1 MSHIPINHPL
11 RPLYRVV
18 GALTGVW
25 LLVFGAVGLA
35 ATRGADWFAEGD
47 WTALGLPTNG
57 AFAAISVVAGVL
69 VVAAAVVGRNVDR
82 VVNLW
87 GGTAFLVAGTAM
99 MALPHTD
106 VNVLNASIA
115 TSIASYVIGLVL
127 LAAGLY
133 GKVGPA
139 PDDAP
144 AAATA
149 APATH

>member
-11 RPLYRVV
+11 RQLYRVIA
-18 GALTGVW
+18 ALTGVW
-25 LLVFGAVGLA
+25 LLLFGAVGLT
-35 ATRGADWFAEGD
+35 ATAGTDWFAEGD

-57 AFAAISVVAGVL
+57 AFAAISVVAGLL

-82 VVNLW
+82 LVNLW
-87 GGTAFLVAGTAM
+87 GGSVFLVAGTAM
-99 MALPHTD
+99 MALPHTEI
-106 VNVLNASIA
+106 NVLNASIA

-127 LAAGLY
+127 LTAGLY

-139 PDDAP
+139 AGHA

-149 APATH
+149 PTR